1 MSRALDAVVGIR
13 LLKLLST
20 PIAKSKAFQLGLIDA
35 TGKKLKNPSNTT
47 ERNAYTLLNRF
58 VFKIQKALTRS
69 SDQNARRLLTF
80 AAAMALLREYDE
92 NEQDDLDVAVLLEL
106 YMQDETVQQQ
116 ARLLESNVLSFKNYI
131 DEENGVAGG
140 AIAGIGIG
148 PQGEPGVDPRMMPMA
163 RRKKKKKNANS
174 K

>member
-1 MSRALDAVVGIR
+1 
-13 LLKLLST
+13 
-20 PIAKSKAFQLGLIDA
+20 
-35 TGKKLKNPSNTT
+35 
-47 ERNAYTLLNRF
+47 
-58 VFKIQKALTRS
+58 
-69 SDQNARRLLTF
+69 
-80 AAAMALLREYDE
+80 MALLKEYDE
-92 NEQDDLDVAVLLEL
+92 KDDDLDVAVLLEL
-106 YMQDETVQQQ
+106 YMQDEKVQQQ

-163 RRKKKKKNANS
+163 RRKKKKKDASN

>member
-20 PIAKSKAFQLGLIDA
+20 PIQKSKAFQLGIINND
-35 TGKKLKNPSNTT
+35 GKKIKNPSTT
-47 ERNAYTLLNRF
+47 AERNAYTLLNRF
-58 VFKIQKALTRS
+58 VFKVQKALTRS
-69 SDQNARRLLTF
+69 QDQNSRRLLSF
-80 AAAMALLREYDE
+80 AAAMALLREYEEHEDE
-92 NEQDDLDVAVLLEL
+92 LDVGVMLEL
-106 YMQDETVQQQ
+106 YMQDEKVQQQ

-131 DEENGVAGG
+131 DEENGVGGG

-163 RRKKKKKNANS
+163 RRKKKKNANT